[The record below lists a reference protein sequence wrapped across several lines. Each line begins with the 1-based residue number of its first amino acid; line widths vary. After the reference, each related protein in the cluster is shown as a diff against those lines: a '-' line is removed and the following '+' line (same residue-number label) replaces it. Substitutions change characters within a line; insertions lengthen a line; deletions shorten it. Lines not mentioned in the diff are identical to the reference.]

1 MGLRRV
7 RDPVPVLPELPAEWG
22 NQTLTKKECGV
33 AVAV

>member
-7 RDPVPVLPELPAEWG
+7 RDPVPVLPEFPAEWG
-22 NQTLTKKECGV
+22 SQTLTKKECGV